1 MLKEMARAFSIAAGA
16 LIALAGIWLVFLG
29 AAWLVPHLWSMR
41 TERTPVVVFL
51 VVFLAGLQ
59 YRRWRAAKARR
70 QKAAANRGRGVSP
83 IDLTSGM

>member
-1 MLKEMARAFSIAAGA
+1 
-16 LIALAGIWLVFLG
+16 
-29 AAWLVPHLWSMR
+29 MR